1 MEADLADFEALAGTD
16 NAAVLRQL
24 LADIAALE
32 KKHGRNL
39 HRRAVPQQADLD
51 VTSFDKLQVCR
62 VATFI
67 RKCSRVFCFSTVRE
81 TSLEPLVLTVY

>member
-1 MEADLADFEALAGTD
+1 MEADLADFEALAGAD

-51 VTSFDKLQVCR
+51 VTSFDKLQVCCL
-62 VATFI
+62 ANYP
-67 RKCSRVFCFSTVRE
+67 RKCQRFSCFSTVRDGQNI
-81 TSLEPLVLTVY
+81 S